1 MGGTDRK
8 RNVDSKGKMKRRGRR
23 MVRLLGLGAKTVIVA
38 IVTRSCLG
46 GVFFFFLFDPE
57 CRLIDA
63 MLIFLLFSC
72 RALTVCVGEAER
84 INGKHERRSEH
95 F

>member
-1 MGGTDRK
+1 MKERAQKILGRSRAEMGGTDQK
-8 RNVDSKGKMKRRGRR
+8 RNVDSKGKMKRRGER

-38 IVTRSCLG
+38 IVTRSCL
-46 GVFFFFLFDPE
+46 VFFFFFLFDPE

-72 RALTVCVGEAER
+72 
-84 INGKHERRSEH
+84 
-95 F
+95 